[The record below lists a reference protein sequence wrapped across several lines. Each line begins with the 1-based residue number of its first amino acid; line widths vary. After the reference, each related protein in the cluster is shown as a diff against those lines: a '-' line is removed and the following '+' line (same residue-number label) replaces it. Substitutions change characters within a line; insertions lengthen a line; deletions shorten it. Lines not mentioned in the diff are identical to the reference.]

1 MAKKKKEKKEEE
13 FQDSFSDEGVVEL
26 PIPDPILIYEKSKT
40 KPMPQSLRHKKP
52 IELKRQK
59 N

>member
-1 MAKKKKEKKEEE
+1 MSKTRKREKEE
-13 FQDSFSDEGVVEL
+13 FRDSFSDEGVVEL
-26 PIPDPILIYEKSKT
+26 PIPDPINFYK
-40 KPMPQSLRHKKP
+40 KPKKPIPPRNKKP